1 MISFSLILL
10 CLSLT
15 GTTSGGVTF
24 SVNPPTVYSGTAD
37 VPDVSESFN
46 ATNDSSPP
54 NGGNKGLEVLDPND
68 RLIELIL
75 DISNELDINVLCHK
89 ILLNVGY
96 LTQADKCSL
105 FLARGPR
112 DKRYLEAKLF
122 DVDANT
128 SKSSINSL
136 YCLGKN
142 ILKCKAGANPIREI
156 YFNLDHN
163 NIVV

>member
-1 MISFSLILL
+1 MFSGCID
-10 CLSLT
+10 T
-15 GTTSGGVTF
+15 ID
-24 SVNPPTVYSGTAD
+24 TAD
-37 VPDVSESFN
+37 ANDVN
-46 ATNDSSPP
+46 VTANDATPP
-54 NGGNKGLEVLDPND
+54 SGNGGEKNLEILDPND

-128 SKSSINSL
+128 SKFDRFKLLRHICNS
-136 YCLGKN
+136 
-142 ILKCKAGANPIREI
+142 
-156 YFNLDHN
+156 
-163 NIVV
+163 

>member
-1 MISFSLILL
+1 MTSDLFHQW
-10 CLSLT
+10 LT
-15 GTTSGGVTF
+15 ATPRSPGSGTGGVTF
-24 SVNPPTVYSGTAD
+24 STNPPTVFSSSVDTFD
-37 VPDVSESFN
+37 V
-46 ATNDSSPP
+46 NDASNDDNGPP
-54 NGGNKGLEVLDPND
+54 PSVVTKSLEVLDPND

-96 LTQADKCSL
+96 LTQADRCSL

-128 SKSSINSL
+128 SESKFS
-136 YCLGKN
+136 
-142 ILKCKAGANPIREI
+142 
-156 YFNLDHN
+156 FNR
-163 NIVV
+163 

>member
-1 MISFSLILL
+1 MANDIAPASI
-10 CLSLT
+10 
-15 GTTSGGVTF
+15 G
-24 SVNPPTVYSGTAD
+24 
-37 VPDVSESFN
+37 N
-46 ATNDSSPP
+46 ATSSG
-54 NGGNKGLEVLDPND
+54 NGGEKNLEILDPND

-128 SKSSINSL
+128 SK
-136 YCLGKN
+136 
-142 ILKCKAGANPIREI
+142 LKI
-156 YFNLDHN
+156 
-163 NIVV
+163 

>member
-1 MISFSLILL
+1 
-10 CLSLT
+10 
-15 GTTSGGVTF
+15 
-24 SVNPPTVYSGTAD
+24 VNPPTVYSGTVD
-37 VPDVSESFN
+37 VADVSEANN

-128 SKSSINSL
+128 SKSPINLLSL
-136 YCLGKN
+136 AL
-142 ILKCKAGANPIREI
+142 L
-156 YFNLDHN
+156 FNEKS
-163 NIVV
+163 

>member
-1 MISFSLILL
+1 MADV
-10 CLSLT
+10 
-15 GTTSGGVTF
+15 GDANNVTF
-24 SVNPPTVYSGTAD
+24 DT
-37 VPDVSESFN
+37 
-46 ATNDSSPP
+46 SPP
-54 NGGNKGLEVLDPND
+54 NGNKGLEVLDPND

-96 LTQADKCSL
+96 LTQADRCSL

-128 SKSSINSL
+128 SKSLINSL
-136 YCLGKN
+136 SLVLLNIGMKNSLSQWPPDSKAELSRVCL
-142 ILKCKAGANPIREI
+142 
-156 YFNLDHN
+156 
-163 NIVV
+163 

>member
-1 MISFSLILL
+1 MNWK
-10 CLSLT
+10 SLT

-24 SVNPPTVYSGTAD
+24 SLNPPTIFCGSAD
-37 VPDVSESFN
+37 VADVGDANNVTFD
-46 ATNDSSPP
+46 TSPP
-54 NGGNKGLEVLDPND
+54 NGNKGLEVLDPND

-96 LTQADKCSL
+96 LTQADRCSL

-128 SKSSINSL
+128 SKSL
-136 YCLGKN
+136 
-142 ILKCKAGANPIREI
+142 
-156 YFNLDHN
+156 FNLLSLVLLH
-163 NIVV
+163 IVIKNM

>member
-1 MISFSLILL
+1 MADDIAA
-10 CLSLT
+10 
-15 GTTSGGVTF
+15 TS
-24 SVNPPTVYSGTAD
+24 SG
-37 VPDVSESFN
+37 
-46 ATNDSSPP
+46 
-54 NGGNKGLEVLDPND
+54 NGGEKNLEILDPND

-128 SKSSINSL
+128 SK
-136 YCLGKN
+136 
-142 ILKCKAGANPIREI
+142 LKFQIFISGCPQGCQGSHVGVKTHQE
-156 YFNLDHN
+156 
-163 NIVV
+163 

>member
-1 MISFSLILL
+1 VTSDLFHQWLSSTPRSPGGAASGQCSLGVGLV
-10 CLSLT
+10 
-15 GTTSGGVTF
+15 GGVGGVGVGGVGVGGVTF
-24 SVNPPTVYSGTAD
+24 SANPPTVFASSGDACDD
-37 VPDVSESFN
+37 V
-46 ATNDSSPP
+46 TNEDASKS
-54 NGGNKGLEVLDPND
+54 LEVLDPND

-122 DVDANT
+122 DVDATT
-128 SKSSINSL
+128 SKSIM
-136 YCLGKN
+136 
-142 ILKCKAGANPIREI
+142 IPI
-156 YFNLDHN
+156 
-163 NIVV
+163 